1 MIMRMAQSTTY
12 NPITYA
18 TDNTLIN
25 KITTTYNPITYA
37 TDNTYTDS
45 SYSLNEKIQELTDWI
60 KDLEG
65 RKFEYIELCCKN
77 CGAKIQQKYSDQI
90 LKCPYCKTVYAIG
103 TKQIN
108 S

>member
-1 MIMRMAQSTTY
+1 MRVTQSTIDSQ
-12 NPITYA
+12 PIDT
-18 TDNTLIN
+18 
-25 KITTTYNPITYA
+25 ITTTYDI
-37 TDNTYTDS
+37 NTYTADS
-45 SYSLNEKIQELTDWI
+45 SYSLNKKIQELTDWI

-65 RKFEYIELCCKN
+65 RKFEYVELCCKN
-77 CGAKIQQKYSDQI
+77 CGAKIQQKYSDSI

>member
-1 MIMRMAQSTTY
+1 MIMRVPPQTISSQTI
-12 NPITYA
+12 ITAYD
-18 TDNTLIN
+18 T
-25 KITTTYNPITYA
+25 
-37 TDNTYTDS
+37 NTYTTDS
-45 SYSLNEKIQELTDWI
+45 SYSLNKKIQELTDWI

-77 CGAKIQQKYSDQI
+77 CGAKIHQKYSDSI

-108 S
+108 SQ

>member
-1 MIMRMAQSTTY
+1 MIMRVAPLTT
-12 NPITYA
+12 
-18 TDNTLIN
+18 DSSLIN
-25 KITTTYNPITYA
+25 TIATAYNTNTYT
-37 TDNTYTDS
+37 TDNTYLTDS
-45 SYSLNEKIQELTDWI
+45 GYSLNKKIQELTDWI

-77 CGAKIQQKYSDQI
+77 CGAKIQQKYSDPI

-108 S
+108 SQ

>member
-1 MIMRMAQSTTY
+1 MIMRVGPSTST
-12 NPITYA
+12 I
-18 TDNTLIN
+18 DSQHIINT
-25 KITTTYNPITYA
+25 ITTADT
-37 TDNTYTDS
+37 NTYTTDS
-45 SYSLNEKIQELTDWI
+45 SYSLNKKIQELTDWI

-77 CGAKIQQKYSDQI
+77 CGAKIHQKYSDSI

-108 S
+108 SQ

>member
-1 MIMRMAQSTTY
+1 MIMRVAPSMTGSSLINTIATTY
-12 NPITYA
+12 NPITY
-18 TDNTLIN
+18 T
-25 KITTTYNPITYA
+25 P
-37 TDNTYTDS
+37 DNTYTTNS

-108 S
+108 SQ

>member
-1 MIMRMAQSTTY
+1 MIMRVAPSTADSSLINTIATTY
-12 NPITYA
+12 NPI
-18 TDNTLIN
+18 
-25 KITTTYNPITYA
+25 KCA

-45 SYSLNEKIQELTDWI
+45 GYSLNEKIQELTDWI

-77 CGAKIQQKYSDQI
+77 CGAKIQQRYSDQI

-108 S
+108 SQ